1 MESTCI
7 NYIVENN
14 NYPII
19 NILSNI
25 NIFELVYS
33 LGTNILKDFKKNFIN
48 DDTMILACNFNNIPI
63 LSSFYINLMITKKLE
78 DNKIIYVITNNDNE
92 FDSIQ
97 FNYFNIYVTQQEQNK
112 YKIILDYDINKEMY
126 SKPIISFVNK
136 ILNKLFSNLETY
148 LCKITT

>member
-1 MESTCI
+1 MEISGI

-19 NILSNI
+19 NILSNL

-33 LGTNILKDFKKNFIN
+33 LGTNILKDFKKKFIN
-48 DDTMILACNFNNIPI
+48 DNTMTMTCNFNNIPI
-63 LSSFYINLMITKKLE
+63 LSSFYINLMITRKLE
-78 DNKIIYVITNNDNE
+78 DNRIIYVITNNDNE

-97 FNYFNIYVTQQEQNK
+97 FNYFNIYITQQEHNK

-126 SKPIISFVNK
+126 SKPIVSFVDK